1 MLGIIYFLVII
12 LLLDLVFI
20 SLFKLLIKKS
30 KYLTNLNKKYR
41 DINNFFW
48 YIAISIVSMI
58 LVYRYKLFD
67 ADFSVRSLKGYLLVS
82 TITSLILSLFTLEID
97 WGFN

>member
-97 WGFN
+97 